1 MLTIKNRELAPAIK
15 LLNGMELKA
24 SDSRHRT
31 KLLNLLSEAAK
42 GLAEAELALL
52 KECAVLDSNGD
63 PEIAENGNVAMK
75 PDLTPEKISEYRTE
89 HAKLFDEEIVIDGGM
104 HASNIAAFGKVLR
117 EYDGII
123 SGELANIYDRL
134 MDEYEKG
141 ESNE

>member
-31 KLLNLLSEAAK
+31 KVLNLLNEAVK

-52 KECAVLDSNGD
+52 KECAVLDSAGK
-63 PEIAENGNVAMK
+63 PEISESGNVAMK
-75 PDLTPEKISEYRTE
+75 PDLTPEKIVEYRTE
-89 HAKLFDEEIVIDGGM
+89 HAKLFDEEVVIDGGM
-104 HASNIAAFGKVLR
+104 YATNVAAFGKVLQ
-117 EYDGII
+117 EYDGVL
-123 SGELANIYDRL
+123 SGELASIYDRL

-141 ESNE
+141 KNNE